1 MFGHFYEFIYYVLD
15 FRRFWRFRE
24 IDLAVL
30 TVHVRD
36 DSLLE
41 LSYADNLFLCG
52 ESLNEVMDKY
62 RKESG
67 RKVSEGEC

>member
-1 MFGHFYEFIYYVLD
+1 MFGHFYEFFYYFLD

-41 LSYADNLFLCG
+41 LLYADNLFLCG
-52 ESLNEVMDKY
+52 ESLNKVMDKY
-62 RKESG
+62 RKGSG

>member
-24 IDLAVL
+24 IDLAIL

-36 DSLLE
+36 DSSLE